1 MSKNLVIVESP
12 AKAKT
17 ISKFLGSDY
26 IIRASMG
33 HIRDLPAKSLGVD
46 IKSNYEPLYE
56 TSSDKKKIVKELK
69 QQADEAEVV
78 WLATDED
85 REGEAISWH
94 LVQALGLD
102 EDKINRIVFH
112 EITKPAILHAI
123 SAPRKLD
130 QNLVDAQQA
139 RRILDRLVGFEL
151 SPLLWRKV
159 MPKLSAGRVQSV
171 AARLIVERENDI
183 KNFIEE
189 DYYKI
194 NADFKVEDRELLAEG
209 SENLR
214 NKDNASDFLKDCV
227 GAKYHVKKIEQ
238 KPAKKSPPPPYTTS
252 TLQQDA
258 SRKLGFP
265 VAKTMAVAQ
274 QLYES
279 GQITYMRTDSVTLS
293 DLALNTIKKEII
305 SEYGNRYS
313 KLRKYRTQSKGA
325 QEAHE
330 AIRPTF
336 ANIHEISGTQDQQK
350 LYKLIWKRTTASQMS
365 DAELERT
372 TVTIDISSR
381 KEDLIA
387 RAEVITFPGFLTVYE
402 ANVND
407 REEVQVIPPLVQGQ
421 KLELI
426 KMTATQKY
434 TQPPVRYNEAM
445 LVRKLEELGIGRPS
459 TYAPII
465 STIQKRKYVEKL
477 NVPALK
483 RDICILQLAH
493 DKITE
498 KEKSEKYGIQKG
510 KLFPTDIGIVV
521 NDFLVKYF
529 REIMD
534 YNFTAT
540 VDEEFDKIAEGN
552 LKWQKMI
559 DRFYQPFHNQVES
572 TGKESQKFN
581 GQRYLGIDPG
591 SGRKVIARLGRY
603 GPMIQIGESEETEKP
618 RFASLAKNQNLDAI
632 SLEEALKLFLFP
644 RKLGEYEGEEVFLA
658 TGRFGPYIKC
668 GKNNFSLGKGVK
680 LEETDLE
687 TAILLMKQQSAEK
700 QNRIIKEFKE
710 DNKLQVLRGRYGPY
724 LSYGH
729 KNYKISGEYVPEQL
743 TLDICRKII
752 SETDDKKK
760 KKSGKA

>member
-17 ISKFLGSDY
+17 ISKFLGPDY

-46 IKSNYEPLYE
+46 IKSNYEPYYE
-56 TSSDKKKIVKELK
+56 TSSDKKKIIKELK

-94 LVQALGLD
+94 LVQALGLT

-123 SAPRKLD
+123 STPRKID

-171 AARLIVERENDI
+171 AARLIVDRENEI
-183 KNFIEE
+183 RNFVEE

-194 NADFKVEDRELLAEG
+194 NADFRVEDSELRAEG
-209 SENLR
+209 SDNFG
-214 NKDNASDFLKDCV
+214 NKGKALEFLEGCV

-313 KLRKYRTQSKGA
+313 KLRRYTTQSKGA

-336 ANIHEISGTQDQQK
+336 ANIHEISGTPDQQK
-350 LYKLIWKRTTASQMS
+350 LYSLIWKRTIASQMS
-365 DAELERT
+365 EAELERT

-402 ANVND
+402 TNGND
-407 REEVQVIPPLVQGQ
+407 PEAEQVIPPVVKGQ

-477 NVPALK
+477 NTPALK
-483 RDICILQLAH
+483 REICILQLAR

-510 KLFPTDIGIVV
+510 KLFPTDIGIIV
-521 NDFLVKYF
+521 NDFLIKYF
-529 REIMD
+529 QEIMD
-534 YNFTAT
+534 YNFTAS

-552 LKWQKMI
+552 LQWRNMI
-559 DRFYQPFHNQVES
+559 DKFYRPFHNQVES
-572 TGKESQKFN
+572 TGKESQKFS
-581 GQRYLGIDPG
+581 GQRYLGIDPE
-591 SGRKVIARLGRY
+591 SGRKVFARLGRY
-603 GPMIQIGESEETEKP
+603 GPMIQIGESDEEEKP
-618 RFASLAKNQNLDAI
+618 RFVSLAKDQ
-632 SLEEALKLFLFP
+632 SLEAVSLEAALKLFRFP
-644 RKLGEYEGEEVFLA
+644 RKLGEYEGEEILLA

-668 GKNNFSLGKGVK
+668 GKNNYSLRKGMK
-680 LEETDLE
+680 LEEMDLE
-687 TAILLMKQQSAEK
+687 AAIKLIKQQSAEK
-700 QNRIIKEFKE
+700 QNRIIKEFAE
-710 DNKLQVLRGRYGPY
+710 DNKLQVLNGRYGPY
-724 LSYGH
+724 LSYSK
-729 KNYKISGEYVPEQL
+729 KNYRIPAEYDPEKL
-743 TLDICRKII
+743 TLENCKKII
-752 SETDDKKK
+752 SETDEKKK
-760 KKSGKA
+760 KKGGKA